1 MATTPSKP
9 ATDPTSAPAAKTKDY
24 EISRIEFGNL
34 VCQQCGEKRRT
45 NDAGVF
51 CPVNDIGCPR
61 YVDPDS

>member
-1 MATTPSKP
+1 MATTPDPK
-9 ATDPTSAPAAKTKDY
+9 ATTKAKDY
-24 EISRIEFGNL
+24 EISKMAFGEL

-51 CPVNDIGCPR
+51 CPANDTGCPR